1 MAAFLRA
8 FGKSSREILRRF
20 CGDSGVVSNLW
31 GKLSTLI
38 APKDLNIP
46 SCVISFYPLTVFE
59 MYLHMVTGSRSNTGV
74 RVCKQSCHPR
84 LPSDK
89 GLTL

>member
-1 MAAFLRA
+1 M
-8 FGKSSREILRRF
+8 
-20 CGDSGVVSNLW
+20 VSNLW
-31 GKLSTLI
+31 GKLSTWI

-46 SCVISFYPLTVFE
+46 SCVVSFYPLTVFK

-74 RVCKQSCHPR
+74 RVCKESCHPR

-89 GLTL
+89 GLTLLTSSWKLFSVASLHYQLS

>member
-1 MAAFLRA
+1 MVAFLKLSENLL
-8 FGKSSREILRRF
+8 GRF

-31 GKLSTLI
+31 GKLSTWI

-46 SCVISFYPLTVFE
+46 SCVVSFYPLTVFK

-74 RVCKQSCHPR
+74 RVCKRSCHPR